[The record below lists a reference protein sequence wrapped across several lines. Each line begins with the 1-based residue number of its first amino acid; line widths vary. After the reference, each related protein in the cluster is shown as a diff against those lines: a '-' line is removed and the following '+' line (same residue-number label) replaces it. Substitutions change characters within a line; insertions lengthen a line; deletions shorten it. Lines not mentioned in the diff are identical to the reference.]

1 MVIKSLI
8 VLIPSPRIETYDKK
22 PEMSAF
28 KLTDELLKRMN
39 NDDYEFIVANFAN
52 PDMVG
57 HSGNF
62 QATVKAVETVDLCLG
77 KILEESIKQDY
88 ILIVTSDHGN
98 ADKMFDEEK
107 KLPCT
112 THTINNVPFIV
123 CSDVNFIQQNGKLAD
138 IAPTV
143 LKIFGIDKPEEMN
156 GIALIKWK

>member
-1 MVIKSLI
+1 
-8 VLIPSPRIETYDKK
+8 
-22 PEMSAF
+22 MSAF

-77 KILEESIKQDY
+77 KILRSQLNKI
-88 ILIVTSDHGN
+88 ISLIVTSDHGN
-98 ADKMFDEEK
+98 ADKMFDKK

-123 CSDVNFIQQNGKLAD
+123 LLRCKIFIQKNGKLAD
-138 IAPTV
+138 IAPTI
-143 LKIFGIDKPEEMN
+143 KDFGIDKPEEMN
-156 GIALIKWK
+156 GIALIK